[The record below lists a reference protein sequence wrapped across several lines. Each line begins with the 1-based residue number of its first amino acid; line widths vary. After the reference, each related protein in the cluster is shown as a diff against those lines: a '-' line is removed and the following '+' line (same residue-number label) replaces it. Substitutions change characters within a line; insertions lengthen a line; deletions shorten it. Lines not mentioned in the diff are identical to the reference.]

1 MAVETESVNYILQA
15 DSDLNFQKFITIGE
29 ISLTKHT
36 RQEPIAVPVDGTLDL
51 HCFQPGEIKDLV
63 PEYLE
68 ECRKRNILQ
77 VRIIHGKGTGA
88 LRRIVHGRLT
98 RLDYVKNF
106 RIAGE
111 DGGSWGATLVDLQ
124 AVERPP
130 LAR

>member
-1 MAVETESVNYILQA
+1 MSLLIIDCRLTG
-15 DSDLNFQKFITIGE
+15 FIATGE
-29 ISLTKHT
+29 ISLTKHS

-51 HCFQPGEIKDLV
+51 HCFRPGEIKDLV

-68 ECRKRNILQ
+68 ECRMKNILQ
-77 VRIIHGKGTGA
+77 VRIIHGKGTGT
-88 LRRIVHGRLT
+88 LRRIVHGRLK
-98 RLDYVKNF
+98 RLDFVKNF

-130 LAR
+130 LSR